1 MKRYSL
7 ANYILS
13 INPNDDNIKNMFGTI
28 SLGGEGNYL
37 DNISIGGLPNLW
49 DTTGFATGA
58 WVHNKNLSKVGT
70 ATVNLSQLSE
80 QINKFIKLCNIYYSG
95 DYDGLTLSLSDN
107 QGNKVC
113 TCVDC
118 YIQKIPDQEFG
129 ATAGMQSWV
138 FTCGQI
144 NFN

>member
-13 INPNDDNIKNMFGTI
+13 IDSNDSTIKNMFGTI
-28 SLGGEGNYL
+28 SVGGEGNYL
-37 DNISIGGLPNLW
+37 DSISISLGNNLW

-58 WVHNKNLSKVGT
+58 WVHNKNLSRVGT
-70 ATVNLSQLSE
+70 ASLNLSQLSDSVS
-80 QINKFIKLCNIYYSG
+80 KFIKLCNTYYSG
-95 DYDGLTLSLSDN
+95 DYDGLTLSVVDN
-107 QGNKVC
+107 QGNKIC
-113 TCVDC
+113 TCIDC

-129 ATAGMQSWV
+129 ATAGMQNWV

-144 NFN
+144 SFN